1 MPRRLRIVI
10 GVVAGV
16 ILWGFCAT
24 VSFAYEDRP
33 VANGGTITGRV
44 ILDGELPVPR
54 AFPIVLYPF
63 GSYCKKI
70 SDGEG
75 LVLLKEFNVDAD
87 GGLQDAVVALQGVE
101 GGKRFR
107 YRDNQLVT
115 IHCMFH
121 PADVP
126 EEELFELHEGE
137 PRHVHPLV
145 SIMRNHRP
153 LSVINQDPIAH
164 GVQVYQPQVGSRVLS
179 FPLPPSSRHLAG
191 GYVHI
196 DEGLT
201 VVQLIC
207 PMHEFMQSWGWLVDN
222 PYYEKTKKGGAFVID
237 EVPPGTYT
245 LTAWHPH
252 LKAVNKRVTV
262 VPNGTVTVDFV
273 FDARR
278 VVRPIYETQ
287 ERFRIPPESDP
298 FQDVKGCEGPF
309 CVRRTRDHQ
318 H

>member
-1 MPRRLRIVI
+1 MA
-10 GVVAGV
+10 GVVVCLSAAA
-16 ILWGFCAT
+16 W
-24 VSFAYEDRP
+24 AYEDAP
-33 VANGGTITGRV
+33 VERGGTIRGRV
-44 ILDGELPVPR
+44 VLTGPLPAPR

-75 LVLLKEFNVDAD
+75 RVLLKEFNVDAG

-126 EEELFELHEGE
+126 QEEMFERHEGE
-137 PRHVHPLV
+137 PTHIHPLV
-145 SIMRNHRP
+145 SVMRNHRP
-153 LSVINQDPIAH
+153 ISAVNQDPIPH
-164 GVQVYQPQVGSRVLS
+164 GVQVYQPEIGSRVLS
-179 FPLPPSSRHLAG
+179 FPLPPSSRRLAG
-191 GYVHI
+191 GYIHMNERVS
-196 DEGLT
+196 

-222 PYYEKTKKGGAFVID
+222 PYYEKTRKGGAFVID

-252 LKAVNKRVTV
+252 LKPLARRVTV
-262 VPNGTVTVDFV
+262 PPGGTVTVDFV
-273 FDARR
+273 FDART
-278 VVRPIYETQ
+278 VVRPLYETQ
-287 ERFRIPPESDP
+287 AQFRIPPESDP

-309 CVRRTRDHQ
+309 CVKRAHDHRD
-318 H
+318 